1 MKFRIF
7 LILLVTI
14 SQFTFSQIKGILKDS
29 ISGKPIPYATISIEN
44 ENLGTTS
51 EENGTFTINEADRNK
66 NLIFSVLGYN
76 KKTVKAYKTIEIKL
90 IPMAYQINEIFVPTT
105 RQETKKTEIGNTDN
119 VIFKAFD
126 NGPKIDTKFFPYSQ
140 AYKKT
145 RYLKKVIIDTDS
157 RIETATFKIHF
168 YNANTN
174 GFPGE
179 ELLEKNY
186 IVTVKNGTRKTSFD
200 LTDFYLEMPKTG
212 LFIGFEKLIID
223 KNKFEKTTIDK
234 ITNQPIVQ
242 KIYFPF
248 VMYNFVERP
257 FSYSYSGGKWLK
269 QTKSIDASGKMMVY
283 EPSIN
288 LILTN

>member
-1 MKFRIF
+1 MKEKRF
-7 LILLVTI
+7 LLFCFFVL
-14 SQFTFSQIKGILKDS
+14 QLAFSQIKGIVKDS

-76 KKTVKAYKTIEIKL
+76 KKIVNAAKAIEVKLKPVAIL
-90 IPMAYQINEIFVPTT
+90 LNEIFIPTT
-105 RQETKKTEIGNTDN
+105 RQETKKTEIGDTDN

-126 NGPKIDTKFFPYSQ
+126 NGPKIDTKFFPYLPS
-140 AYKKT
+140 YKKT
-145 RYLKKVIIDTDS
+145 RYLKNIIIDTDS
-157 RIETATFKIHF
+157 RIENATFKIHF
-168 YNANTN
+168 YAVNAN
-174 GFPGE
+174 GSPAE

-212 LFIGFEKLIID
+212 LFVGFEKLIIE
-223 KNKFEKTTIDK
+223 KNKLEKTTIDR
-234 ITNQPIVQ
+234 ITNKPILQ
-242 KIYFPF
+242 KIYYPF

-257 FSYSYSGGKWLK
+257 FSFSYSGGKWLK
-269 QTKSIDASGKMMVY
+269 QTKSIDASGKMMIY
-283 EPSIN
+283 EPAIN
-288 LILTN
+288 LLLTN